1 MDSQRYDLSLSNAE
15 ATAQI
20 DEAVRAFTLGYGD
33 ANAHLTTALEHAP
46 GCPMATLLQLWLRL
60 LSNNSA
66 IIAEVGLQLADI
78 TDGGWA
84 DNWNDR
90 EKGHLAALRL
100 ASERRWPSAVAV
112 LDRLLMRYPHDLAA
126 HQCAMRLD
134 SYLGRFHRS
143 AGRAA
148 RALPFWSKEQPN
160 YGIVLSFFGFGL
172 EESGDYARAE
182 DVSREAAILEPY
194 GYWPHHTVS
203 HVLEMTG
210 RPTDGM
216 EWMDSRFEFWSSPK
230 NNNCAHIW
238 WHKALFHID
247 LGQCDEA
254 LAIYDEKVVPLV
266 RPVGFQLCN
275 LTALLWR
282 LETLG
287 CDAGDR
293 WAYQHAL
300 FQKQSR
306 DVCNPF
312 GEIRA
317 VIAALRTGDR
327 PAFETLLSGMRAAAN
342 DGSEIAP
349 AYGDVAVPIAEAMA
363 RFVDGA
369 YGDAVNLLL
378 PVRAN
383 LSRMGGSVAQRDL
396 IEWTLTAAAV
406 RAGERGVALSLANER
421 LAFKPD
427 SFVNQRFRT
436 EAEAISA

>member
-1 MDSQRYDLSLSNAE
+1 MDSQDYELSHSNAK
-15 ATAQI
+15 ADAQI
-20 DEAVRAFTLGYGD
+20 DKAVRAFTLGYGD
-33 ANAHLTTALEHAP
+33 ANAHLSASLEHAP
-46 GCPMATLLQLWLRL
+46 NCTMARLLQLWLRL
-60 LSNNSA
+60 LSNNSD
-66 IIAEVGLQLADI
+66 IIAEVGPQLARI
-78 TDGGWA
+78 CTDG
-84 DNWNDR
+84 WNDR
-90 EKGHLAALRL
+90 EKGHLEALQL
-100 ASERRWPSAVAV
+100 ASKRRWPSAVAV

-148 RALPFWSKEQPN
+148 RALPFWSKEHKN
-160 YGIVLSFFGFGL
+160 YGIILSFFGFGL

-182 DVSREAAILEPY
+182 DIAREAAILEPY

-210 RPTDGM
+210 RPTDGID
-216 EWMDSRFEFWSSPK
+216 WMDTRFKFWSSTK

-247 LGQCDEA
+247 LGQCEEA
-254 LAIYDEKVVPLV
+254 LKIYDENVVPLA

-287 CDAGDR
+287 CDAGNR
-293 WAYQHAL
+293 WVHQHKL
-300 FQKQSR
+300 FQQQST

-312 GEIRA
+312 GEIHA
-317 VIAALRTGDR
+317 VMAALRADDWT
-327 PAFETLLSGMRAAAN
+327 AYETLLSGMQTAAN

-349 AYGDVAVPIAEAMA
+349 AYGEVAVPIAKAIA
-363 RFVDGA
+363 QYVKGVYGNTVD
-369 YGDAVNLLL
+369 LLL
-378 PVRAN
+378 QVRAN

-396 IEWTLTAAAV
+396 IEWTLTAAAI
-406 RAGERGVALSLANER
+406 RANERSISVSLANER
-421 LAFKPD
+421 MAFKPG
-427 SFVNQRFRT
+427 SLVNQRFMA
-436 EAEAISA
+436 EAEAISF

>member
-1 MDSQRYDLSLSNAE
+1 MDSQGYDLSHSTAE
-15 ATAQI
+15 ADAQT

-46 GCPMATLLQLWLRL
+46 GCAMARLLQLWLRL

-66 IIAEVGLQLADI
+66 IIAEVGAQLADI
-78 TDGGWA
+78 STDG
-84 DNWNDR
+84 WNDR
-90 EKGHLAALRL
+90 EKGHLEALRL

-312 GEIRA
+312 GEIHA

-369 YGDAVNLLL
+369 YGDAVDLLL